1 VYLFMYVHG
10 HALTVAAAGPVSEHI
25 VLNSSFRSQV
35 TPGDPIGFSEQEVQ
49 GLAIP

>member
-1 VYLFMYVHG
+1 M
-10 HALTVAAAGPVSEHI
+10 I
-25 VLNSSFRSQV
+25 VICYSKVDYSSSLRSQA